1 METIDSQILHE
12 LQYDFPLSEK
22 PYEVIAERL
31 KISEEEIWG
40 RVQIMLDKGVIRR
53 MGASFDSN
61 KLGFP
66 STLAAVSVAPEQVD
80 NAAEVIGQFYE
91 VTHSYL
97 RNDAFN
103 IWFTL
108 IAADNK
114 RIESILEQIRKSLNL
129 DKSKVLNLPM
139 KRLIR
144 VVNFFV
150 PVLSRMNAEVSC
162 RRFANN
168 GIAKRIP
175 NCRLFAPSASAKP
188 TMKIPFSNV
197 KLTNENALSI

>member
-1 METIDSQILHE
+1 METIDSQILQE
-12 LQYDFPLSEK
+12 LQYDFPMSER
-22 PYEVIAERL
+22 PYEVIAKKL
-31 KISEEEIWG
+31 KISKEEIWN
-40 RVQIMLDKGVIRR
+40 RVQTMLDEGVIRR

-80 NAAEVIGQFYE
+80 HAAEVIGQFYE

-108 IAADNK
+108 IAANNN

-129 DKSKVLNLPM
+129 DKSNVLNLPM
-139 KRLIR
+139 KRLFKLDARFR
-144 VVNFFV
+144 V
-150 PVLSRMNAEVSC
+150 S
-162 RRFANN
+162 
-168 GIAKRIP
+168 
-175 NCRLFAPSASAKP
+175 
-188 TMKIPFSNV
+188 
-197 KLTNENALSI
+197 